1 MELLALVL
9 SLFDGIIGSRPGIY
23 RGALLATLVF
33 SAIDALSA
41 AGLGLPAITGVL
53 SEYVPFYGI
62 QMGWLVPAV
71 LGAAVGGVLGG
82 TVKEPVVEAE
92 KG

>member
-1 MELLALVL
+1 ML
-9 SLFDGIIGSRPGIY
+9 SLFDGVIGSRPGIY
-23 RGALLATLVF
+23 RGALFATLFF

-41 AGLGLPAITGVL
+41 AGLGLPAVTGLL

-62 QMGWLVPAV
+62 QMGWLVPALV
-71 LGAAVGGVLGG
+71 GAVIGGIFSGAE
-82 TVKEPVVEAE
+82 TAPAVEAE